1 MIRTLIIVGVILLSQ
16 MTACTVD
23 NYIDTGV
30 SNGRHEGESLLEYM
44 EGDSYNWDSCVAM
57 VRHAGEDM
65 VQLFEGKDPDHKEI
79 TFLGITNHS
88 IRRYLLTNKIT
99 RVSDLD
105 ADWCRSILLQ
115 HIIDG
120 KLYRKDIPEGEPG
133 EFGTAGKGGITMTTL
148 AGTQI
153 WFYVIVQENNGIVQ
167 NAAKPIYVN
176 FLKTNQE
183 FAIASGDIEPDNCI
197 VHALEYK
204 FTPGDEE

>member
-1 MIRTLIIVGVILLSQ
+1 MIKTLIIAGVILLSQ

-44 EGDSYNWDSCVAM
+44 EGDSYNWDSCVVM

-65 VQLFEGKDPDHKEI
+65 VQLFEGKDPEHKEI
-79 TFLGITNHS
+79 TFFGITNHS
-88 IRRYLLTNKIT
+88 IRRYLLTNNIQKVT
-99 RVSDLD
+99 DLD
-105 ADWCRSILLQ
+105 AEWCRSILLQ

-120 KLYRKDIPEGEPG
+120 KLYRKDIPEGVPG
-133 EFGTAGKGGITMTTL
+133 EFGTAGEGGITVTTL

-153 WFYVIVQENNGIVQ
+153 WVYVVVQENNGIVQ
-167 NAAKPIYVN
+167 NAAKSIYVN
-176 FLKTNQE
+176 FRKTNQE

-197 VHALEYK
+197 VHALEYR